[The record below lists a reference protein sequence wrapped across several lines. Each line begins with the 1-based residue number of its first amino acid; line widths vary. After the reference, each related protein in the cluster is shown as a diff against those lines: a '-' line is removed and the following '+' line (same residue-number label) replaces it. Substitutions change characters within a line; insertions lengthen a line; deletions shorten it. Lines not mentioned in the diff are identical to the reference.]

1 MINTLKVLKN
11 STYILCALFFL
22 NSCSSPEGNETA
34 NEKSAHTTDT
44 IVIKQMQFTPA
55 ELSVQKGDTIV
66 WINNDLVAHDITEE
80 KNKAFYSDTLE
91 VGKSWK
97 WVVTD
102 SAAYMCSI
110 HPSMKGKIVLK

>member
-11 STYILCALFFL
+11 STYILCGLFFL

-44 IVIKQMQFTPA
+44 VVIKQMQFTPA